1 LVNPVRPSP
10 NHSDLPYQV
19 PLDRY
24 RARMASLSRLSQV
37 GTAEVKGLAG
47 KRSQA
52 LAKAGIDS
60 VADLLHHVPR
70 RYIDRSMKSPIA
82 SIPIG
87 SEVTVIG
94 EVQSVS
100 MRRPRR
106 NLAII
111 EARIADESATI
122 KAVWFNQTFRKRQLT
137 EGAQVALSGV
147 VESFRGAL
155 QMKSPAVDVLDA
167 PSESLITGRIV
178 PIHGSVGQVSPGIMR
193 RSIHNALL
201 RSRPITDVVPPE
213 FIEAHGLI
221 DRDRAFGTIHF
232 PETIEDVGPARA
244 RLVYDELF
252 RLELALAVQKRKQ
265 IIEATGV
272 AHEVSGELVQRF
284 LGGLPYS
291 LTSAQI
297 RVLSEIEADLR
308 MAHPMHRLLQGEVG
322 SGKTVVAVSTLLHGI
337 EGGWQGAIMAPTE
350 VLAGQHYLGVRELLA
365 DAGLSPG
372 LQGAGARMGMES
384 LFERGEPMVRLGL
397 LTGSVATANYRPG
410 ITKAELLEDIATG
423 QVDLVVGTHALIQE
437 GVHFHNLGVV
447 VVDEQHRFGVAQRV
461 QLKEKA
467 DLVDPD
473 ILIMTATP
481 IPRTLSMTL
490 YGDLDV
496 SVIDEMPP
504 GREPVATTL
513 LAKTEEGTAW
523 SLIDKEVAQGR
534 QAFVVCPLVEDSP
547 KVEAAS
553 AVAEHGRLSGLLPDL
568 RVGLIHGQLRSAE
581 KETVMGEF
589 RDGDLDVLVSTTVIE
604 VGIDI
609 PNATVMVIEDADRF
623 GLSQLH
629 QLRGRVGRGEHAG
642 TCLLIADAT
651 TEEGE
656 GRLAA
661 MVATNDG
668 FRLAEEDLAIRGQGT
683 VFGTRQSGV
692 KDLKL
697 ADILADFELLVA
709 ARRDAFG
716 LVDSDP
722 HLARHPDL
730 VGEVKGMLGDSVDW
744 LFVS

>member
-1 LVNPVRPSP
+1 
-10 NHSDLPYQV
+10 
-19 PLDRY
+19 
-24 RARMASLSRLSQV
+24 MASLSRLAQI
-37 GTAEVKGLAG
+37 GTSEVKGLGG
-47 KRSQA
+47 KRSSA

-70 RYIDRSMKSPIA
+70 RYIDRSIKSPIA
-82 SIPIG
+82 QIPIG

-94 EVQSVS
+94 EVRSVS

-111 EARIADESATI
+111 EALIADESATI

-137 EGAQVALSGV
+137 KGAQVALSGV

-155 QMKSPAVDVLDA
+155 QMKSPAVDVLDS

-178 PIHGSVGQVSPGIMR
+178 PIHGSVGEVSPGIMR
-193 RSIHNALL
+193 RAIHNALL
-201 RSRPITDVVPPE
+201 RSRPIEDAVPPE
-213 FIEAHGLI
+213 FIEAHGLM
-221 DRDRAFGTIHF
+221 DRDQAFGVIHF
-232 PETIEDVGPARA
+232 PETIEDVGPARE

-265 IIEATGV
+265 MIEATGV
-272 AHEVSGELVQRF
+272 AHEASGDLVRQF
-284 LGGLPYS
+284 LQGLPYS
-291 LTSAQI
+291 LTAAQT
-297 RVLSEIEADLR
+297 RVLNEIEADLKVP
-308 MAHPMHRLLQGEVG
+308 HPMHRLLQGEVG

-350 VLAGQHYLGVRELLA
+350 VLAGQHYLGVREFLA
-365 DAGLSPG
+365 EAGLSPG
-372 LQGAGARMGMES
+372 LQGAGAQMGMDS
-384 LFERGEPMVRLGL
+384 LFDSGEPAVHLAL
-397 LTGSVATANYRPG
+397 LTGSVATANYRPD
-410 ITKAELLEDIATG
+410 ITKAELLEDIAAG

-437 GVHFHNLGVV
+437 GVHFHRLGVV

-467 DLVDPD
+467 DLVEPD
-473 ILIMTATP
+473 LLIMTATP

-504 GREPVATTL
+504 GRTPVGTTL
-513 LAKTEEGTAW
+513 LSKMEEGTAW
-523 SLIDKEVAQGR
+523 KLIEKEIAQGR

-553 AVAEHGRLSGLLPDL
+553 AVAEHKRLSGLLAEL
-568 RVGLIHGQLRSAE
+568 RVGLIHGQLRSAD
-581 KETVMGEF
+581 KEAVMSDF
-589 RDGDLDVLVSTTVIE
+589 RAGDLDVLVSTTVIE

-629 QLRGRVGRGEHAG
+629 QLRGRVGRGQHPG

-668 FRLAEEDLAIRGQGT
+668 FRLAEEDLRIRGQGT
-683 VFGTRQSGV
+683 VLGTRQSGV

-697 ADILADFELLVA
+697 ADILEDFELLVA

-722 HLARHPDL
+722 HLKNHPDL
-730 VGEVKGMLGDSVDW
+730 ISEVRAMLGDQVEW
-744 LFVS
+744 LFVG